1 MTKSFGIHIKRTD
14 KKGEKRAHM
23 NMTSAEAN
31 KLIKQLRDQIRLLES
46 QEENLISFIAATTE
60 NVEEVRPAYSYK
72 ETALKYD
79 ELEEMIRKIKH
90 ALNQFNASTVP
101 EGTDMTIDEI
111 LVFLPQAT
119 NRLRKLSAMLS
130 RPAKLRAE
138 GTGRTSIIE
147 YEYLNYDLTTVQK
160 DYDALVEKK
169 AKVMTALD
177 ITNNTVPFDVEI

>member
-1 MTKSFGIHIKRTD
+1 M
-14 KKGEKRAHM
+14 HM
-23 NMTSAEAN
+23 KMTSAEAN

-46 QEENLISFIAATTE
+46 QENNLISFIAATTE
-60 NVEEVRPAYSYK
+60 NVEDVRPAYSY
-72 ETALKYD
+72 EEYAATYD
-79 ELEEMIRKIKH
+79 ELEEKIRKIKH

-119 NRLRKLSAMLS
+119 DRLRKLSVMLS

-138 GTGRTSIIE
+138 NTGRISIIE
-147 YEYLNYDLTTVQK
+147 YEYLNYDLAAVKK
-160 DYDALVEKK
+160 DYDVLLEKK

-177 ITNNTVPFDVEI
+177 LVNNTVPFDVNI